1 MSRCI
6 FSLKQNNPPII
17 ITMKL
22 VKRTMLI
29 LALLSAVMPLLPAMG
44 QEVYDKFYDAIHEGD
59 TVAMKEYMGQIRAL
73 NEQTAERYVAEYNY
87 YYNKSKLFSGVFTSA
102 EPPAKDELV
111 QGEVYSFVDSTGALA
126 GYMYFVERY
135 DFQLVDSALDV
146 ISRGIARYPD
156 RLDMRYGKIHFL
168 QQLCRWDDFS
178 NEILAALKHSSEIHH
193 QWIYPNSTSTGEE
206 MITEAVF
213 DYEKE
218 LFNAAQN
225 AENTDEVSH
234 KIELLRSIALQLYQ
248 QFPRYVENLNVVSIT
263 YQMVG
268 EYSNALT
275 WLLKAEK
282 VSPKDGVILSNI
294 ADTYYFLGDKKNE
307 RKYLKKVV
315 KYGNEEERERAKR
328 FLEE

>member
-1 MSRCI
+1 
-6 FSLKQNNPPII
+6 
-17 ITMKL
+17 
-22 VKRTMLI
+22 MLI
-29 LALLSAVMPLLPAMG
+29 LAVLSAVMPMLPAMG

-111 QGEVYSFVDSTGALA
+111 QGEVYPIIDTAGAFA

-135 DFQLVDSALDV
+135 DYPLVDSALDI
-146 ISRGIARYPD
+146 ISRGIALYPD

-168 QQLCRWDDFS
+168 QHLHRWDEFS
-178 NEILAALKHSSEIHH
+178 NEIQATLNHSAEIHH

-225 AENTDEVSH
+225 DENTDETSH
-234 KIELLRSIALQLYQ
+234 KIELLRGIALQLYQ
-248 QFPRYVENLNVVSIT
+248 QFPRYTENLNMIAIT
-263 YQMVG
+263 YQMTK
-268 EYSNALT
+268 EYPSALT

-282 VSPKDGVILSNI
+282 VSPKDGVILANLSYI
-294 ADTYYFLGDKKNE
+294 YYFLEDEKNV

-315 KYGNEEERERAKR
+315 KYGDEEQREWAKQT
-328 FLEE
+328 LGE

>member
-1 MSRCI
+1 
-6 FSLKQNNPPII
+6 
-17 ITMKL
+17 MKL

-29 LALLSAVMPLLPAMG
+29 LAVLSAVMPMLPAMG

-87 YYNKSKLFSGVFTSA
+87 YYNKSLSYSGVMTST
-102 EPPAKDELV
+102 ELPDKNELV
-111 QGEVYSFVDSTGALA
+111 QGEIYRLRDDSTGAPV
-126 GYMYFVERY
+126 GYLYYLNVY
-135 DFQLVDSALDV
+135 DYQLVDSALDV

-178 NEILAALKHSSEIHH
+178 NEILATLKHSAEIHH

-206 MITEAVF
+206 MITEAIF

-225 AENTDEVSH
+225 DENTDGINH
-234 KIELLRSIALQLYQ
+234 KIQLMRVIALQLYE
-248 QFPRYVENLNVVSIT
+248 QFPRYVENLNVMAIT
-263 YQMVG
+263 YQMSS
-268 EYSNALT
+268 EYHNALT

-282 VSPKDGVILSNI
+282 VSPKDGVILRNI

-315 KYGNEEERERAKR
+315 KYGNEEEREWAKR